1 MSVKISDLTSATSLT
16 GAEEIPI
23 VQTGTTKK
31 ATVEL
36 LQQNH
41 NYSTSE
47 QVVGTWI
54 DGKPLYRKI
63 ITGTTTAGNNLDIS
77 KNSISANID
86 KFVYFGGVTIQPN
99 NNISV
104 IPYFAAETDRTSIYY
119 ADSISAIRIRAGSSY
134 GYGDVFVIVEYT
146 KSTD

>member
-1 MSVKISDLTSATSLT
+1 MNIKISEMPQATSVSGSDL
-16 GAEEIPI
+16 IPI
-23 VQTGTTKK
+23 VQSGVSKK
-31 ATVEL
+31 ATKNL
-36 LQQNH
+36 LNS
-41 NYSTSE
+41 YSTSE

-54 DGKPLYRKI
+54 DGKPLYRKV

-99 NNISV
+99 NNISLV
-104 IPYFAAETDRTSIYY
+104 PYFAAETDRTSIYY
-119 ADSISAIRIRAGSSY
+119 ASSIDAIRIRAGSSY

-146 KSTD
+146 KTTD